1 MSMMAGK
8 MLAGA
13 CAIPVGVDSIESA
26 HHSVALMEQK
36 MAVVHA
42 STYVIGKVR
51 AKSHVSVPRNRFGLA
66 PHRGYFPVTR
76 LIGERIPVAAFDD
89 DEIVD
94 VDMEGMPLVLGGQ
107 VAVMLRSSWNSS
119 GLKPTAAI
127 P

>member
-13 CAIPVGVDSIESA
+13 CAIPVGVDSSESA
-26 HHSVALMEQK
+26 HHSVVLMEQK
-36 MAVVHA
+36 VAVVHA
-42 STYVIGKVR
+42 STYVIGKVP
-51 AKSHVSVPRNRFGLA
+51 AKSHVCVPRNRLGLA

-94 VDMEGMPLVLGGQ
+94 ADMEGMLLVLGGQ

>member
-1 MSMMAGK
+1 

-26 HHSVALMEQK
+26 HHSVVLMEQK
-36 MAVVHA
+36 VAVVHA
-42 STYVIGKVR
+42 STYVIGKVP
-51 AKSHVSVPRNRFGLA
+51 AKSHVSVPRNRFGMRLA
-66 PHRGYFPVTR
+66 AHRGYFPVTSFV
-76 LIGERIPVAAFDD
+76 GERIPVAAFDD
-89 DEIVD
+89 HEIVD
-94 VDMEGMPLVLGGQ
+94 ADMEGMLLVLGGQ

>member
-13 CAIPVGVDSIESA
+13 CALPVGVDSIESA
-26 HHSVALMEQK
+26 HHSVVLMEQK

-51 AKSHVSVPRNRFGLA
+51 AKSYVCVPRNCLGLA
-66 PHRGYFPVTR
+66 THRGYFPVTSFV
-76 LIGERIPVAAFDD
+76 GERIPVAAFDD

-94 VDMEGMPLVLGGQ
+94 VDMEGMLLVLGGQ
-107 VAVMLRSSWNSS
+107 AAVMLRSSWNSS